1 MNFHVTIICP
11 TTGWEIPTGVVTDI
25 RDFASL
31 PNGKARLDCLGCG
44 KSHWWSH
51 SDVFLAYSLSELEG
65 YAHFASTIDAE
76 GSKIGNLGTA
86 RTNEQLVDQH
96 KTIRQ
101 IPLDR
106 WEPAVCVNYSF

>member
-1 MNFHVTIICP
+1 MLS
-11 TTGWEIPTGVVTDI
+11 
-25 RDFASL
+25 ASSSSTYFNRSRNL
-31 PNGKARLDCLGCG
+31 ALR

-76 GSKIGNLGTA
+76 GSKIDNLGTA
-86 RTNEQLVDQH
+86 RTNEQLVNQH

-106 WEPAVCVNYSF
+106 WEPASA